1 MYFKKNINLAKIKR
15 DSHEMEVIKKWILLG
30 ERERERG
37 DYIGSENRKT
47 RVGSKRVLKQKAL
60 SFAFPVSFCESK
72 ETLKKTT
79 HNTNINL
86 HLHLHG
92 SLISAPFITLTKKK
106 KKIPLFPNLTRFCLS
121 FSLSLSKTLTIPW
134 LFLRLRPRFLPV
146 IFRYFPL
153 SVCVFIC

>member
-30 ERERERG
+30 ERERERERG
-37 DYIGSENRKT
+37 DYYIGSENRKT

-72 ETLKKTT
+72 ETLKKTP
-79 HNTNINL
+79 HNTIINLHL

-106 KKIPLFPNLTRFCLS
+106 KNPPFSKSHSLLPLFL
-121 FSLSLSKTLTIPW
+121 SLSL
-134 LFLRLRPRFLPV
+134 
-146 IFRYFPL
+146 
-153 SVCVFIC
+153 

>member
-30 ERERERG
+30 ERERERERG
-37 DYIGSENRKT
+37 DYYIGSENRKT

-72 ETLKKTT
+72 ETLKKTP

-92 SLISAPFITLTKKK
+92 SLISAPFITLK
-106 KKIPLFPNLTRFCLS
+106 KKIPPFPNLTRFCLS
-121 FSLSLSKTLTIPW
+121 FSLSLSLKP
-134 LFLRLRPRFLPV
+134 
-146 IFRYFPL
+146 
-153 SVCVFIC
+153 

>member
-30 ERERERG
+30 ERERERERG
-37 DYIGSENRKT
+37 DYYIGSENRKT

-72 ETLKKTT
+72 ETLKKTP
-79 HNTNINL
+79 HNTNINLHL

-106 KKIPLFPNLTRFCLS
+106 KKNPPFSKSHSLLPLFL
-121 FSLSLSKTLTIPW
+121 SLSL
-134 LFLRLRPRFLPV
+134 
-146 IFRYFPL
+146 
-153 SVCVFIC
+153 